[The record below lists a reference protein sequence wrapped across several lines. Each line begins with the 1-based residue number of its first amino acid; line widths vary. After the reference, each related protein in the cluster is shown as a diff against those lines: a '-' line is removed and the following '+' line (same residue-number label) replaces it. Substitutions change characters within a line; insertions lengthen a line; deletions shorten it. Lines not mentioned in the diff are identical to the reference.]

1 MGLPPISWHSF
12 KHTHATLL
20 GEVGESLRT
29 ASATLWAF
37 KSRNNDELCACN
49 SGITKARSGQSCPD
63 IVPKCSQVFRQYR
76 KWKDELID
84 VEEVARKMEPRARVE
99 LATCRLRIGCSTT
112 ELPRHSV
119 YYQQFS
125 VNLRSYSSR
134 FSHNSQD
141 VPVSIFRVMTSAS
154 SAIAA
159 AFCDSSIIT

>member
-1 MGLPPISWHSF
+1 MRMQFRNHKSAQWTKLP
-12 KHTHATLL
+12 
-20 GEVGESLRT
+20 RY
-29 ASATLWAF
+29 
-37 KSRNNDELCACN
+37 
-49 SGITKARSGQSCPD
+49 
-63 IVPKCSQVFRQYR
+63 CSQVFPSFCRYR

-84 VEEVARKMEPRARVE
+84 GEEVARKMEPRARVE

-125 VNLRSYSSR
+125 VNLRIYSSR

-141 VPVSIFRVMTSAS
+141 VPISRLKTAYAVSVFRVMTSAS

-159 AFCDSSIIT
+159 AFCDSSIITYSRAVVSTAARASR